1 MNQNTWAGLLQAKK
15 EGIVDQVA
23 YIESVDSRDYAKN
36 ITTFMDADYDVIIT
50 IGPAMD
56 DETLHAADVDSDS
69 VFIGI
74 DQPQKETR
82 PNLFSVTFPEDQMGF
97 WAGALA
103 ARITQVGTVA
113 AVCETSGI
121 DSMWQYCNGFRKG
134 AEYADKNV
142 KALVIYRDNGS
153 SEKIFIDSEWGHEA
167 ALDFIQRGADVIFA
181 AGGGTGQG
189 ALAAAGEAGVYA
201 IGAEKDQSR
210 ALKEVDPTVITS
222 VYGRADLEV
231 QKWMRY
237 IRDGQSIHGE
247 VVGPF
252 GYLPYQ
258 EVKISIPDSIKSEM
272 DQLLIELTTNTLKT
286 GVPIHAP

>member
-1 MNQNTWAGLLQAKK
+1 VFVVFSLTACAQSPKCSREAVFCAGLVTNTSGIQDYGLNQNTWAGLLQAKK
-15 EGIVDQVA
+15 EGLVDQVA

-97 WAGALA
+97 WAGVLA

-142 KALVIYRDNGS
+142 KALVIYRDNES
-153 SEKIFIDSEWGHEA
+153 NEKIFIDLDWSHEA
-167 ALDFIQRGADVIFA
+167 ELYFIYLGEDVMFYRG
-181 AGGGTGQG
+181 
-189 ALAAAGEAGVYA
+189 
-201 IGAEKDQSR
+201 
-210 ALKEVDPTVITS
+210 
-222 VYGRADLEV
+222 GR
-231 QKWMRY
+231 R
-237 IRDGQSIHGE
+237 G
-247 VVGPF
+247 
-252 GYLPYQ
+252 
-258 EVKISIPDSIKSEM
+258 
-272 DQLLIELTTNTLKT
+272 
-286 GVPIHAP
+286 